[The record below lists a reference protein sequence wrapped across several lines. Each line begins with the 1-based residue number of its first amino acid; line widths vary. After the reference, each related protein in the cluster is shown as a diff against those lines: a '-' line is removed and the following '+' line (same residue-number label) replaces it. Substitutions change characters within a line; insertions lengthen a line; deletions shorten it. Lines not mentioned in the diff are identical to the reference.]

1 MTLSE
6 ARKILKKIA
15 IGMSDMEIEQ
25 DIETATLFK
34 ELFFEITSS
43 QCQYNKLCNNEF
55 NVNKTTSSN
64 LHQSIR

>member
-6 ARKILKKIA
+6 ARKILGKMA
-15 IGMSDMEIEQ
+15 IGMSDTEIEQ

-43 QCQYNKLCNNEF
+43 QNQYSKLCNNDF
-55 NVNKTTSSN
+55 NVNKTKSSN
-64 LHQSIR
+64 LY